1 MGLFRML
8 DRQELPVEV
17 LHTRVIHRIKDLIHA
32 HWRNY
37 RYPLEKVH
45 YCQAT
50 TMHHEEVEQVMEDI
64 TIVKHYQSAPASHE
78 KGLLTTLVH
87 RYNEGVAKAAT
98 TDDLLENL
106 ARLLRE
112 LAWLHPLAD
121 KNSRSRMM
129 LLNYEL
135 RRLNIACGAMLWNYN
150 KNIYFETLNTTIAR
164 IKEGIQVFQ
173 EASQE
178 GFAENPW
185 SRQATIDRHFELI
198 PLRDTDGDLLHCW
211 LKFCTGQPNK
221 ELEHE
226 EKKQLEIH
234 D

>member
-50 TMHHEEVEQVMEDI
+50 TMHHEEVKQVMKDI

-78 KGLLTTLVH
+78 KGLLMTLVH

-121 KNSRSRMM
+121 
-129 LLNYEL
+129 
-135 RRLNIACGAMLWNYN
+135 